1 MPGLSV
7 GRCGVDLVGGV
18 PLLNP
23 PSASRVFVNGKP
35 IAVVGTTVTP
45 HGKAPHNASKMT
57 QGNLRVK
64 AGGIPVCANT
74 HAASCGHQLVS
85 SSNVFVG
92 S

>member
-7 GRCGVDLVGGV
+7 GRCGVDLVGGA

-23 PSASRVFVNGKP
+23 PKNTRVFVNGKP
-35 IAVVGTTVTP
+35 IAVVGTTGTP
-45 HGKAPHNASKMT
+45 HGKAPHNVPKMM
-57 QGNLRVK
+57 QGNLRVR
-64 AGGIPVCANT
+64 AGGLAVCANT
-74 HAASCGHQLVS
+74 HASSCGHQLVS